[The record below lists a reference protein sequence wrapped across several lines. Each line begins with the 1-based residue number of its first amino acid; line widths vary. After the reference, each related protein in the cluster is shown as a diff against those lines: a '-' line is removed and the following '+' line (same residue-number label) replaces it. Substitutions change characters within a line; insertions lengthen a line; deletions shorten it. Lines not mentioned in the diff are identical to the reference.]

1 MKIIILAFALLSI
14 SINLNAKIIYIEP
27 VQNAQYVNIYNNVII
42 GFDEI
47 ILSSDLNS
55 LITVTGSLS
64 GVHTGEI
71 ISTDKKKLI
80 FKPHLPFVFNEKVD
94 VKLNHIKTSVTINNS
109 LSYSFQTQTKNL
121 KRDSK
126 NTILE
131 ESGYSSE
138 KSFVNSPDVNNFP
151 QITVTVSN
159 NPSPGYIFMSNFPFT
174 RIPNTP
180 YLIIANNDG
189 TRYFSRQLT
198 SNGYAFQKQ
207 INGYL
212 TYYSGGD
219 QKFYALDSQYNLID
233 SFYTGNGYITDGHE
247 LQILSNG
254 HALLMSYDPQI
265 VDMSQLVPGGNSK
278 AIVDGLIIQE
288 IDVNKNVVF
297 QWRSWDHIRITD
309 AIHEDLTAAYVDYVH
324 GNAIERDN
332 DGNILICSRHL
343 SEITKINRT
352 TGDIIWRLGGVS
364 NQFTFVNDS
373 IGFSYQHDIRRLPN
387 GNITLYD
394 NGNFR
399 GRFSRAVEYQLDE
412 INKTATL
419 VWQYRNTPDLYGFA
433 MGSAQRLPG
442 GNTLICWGS
451 ANPNITEVTPQGTKA
466 LEMTLPQGI
475 YTYRAFKTDM
485 PAAFHDAG
493 VTVNVEPT
501 DTLLWCAADT
511 IAPKATI
518 KNFGNVN
525 EYIPFEITYSITGP
539 VNYVSTKADTLSAGL
554 SRTITFD
561 NTFLPNISG
570 SYIVKIYTSLATDS
584 NRTND
589 TLITSF
595 VVKTYDVAVTANVQ
609 PKDTLFS
616 TNLDT
621 IAPKAIIQNLGADQ
635 TTAFNITYYI
645 SGPVNYIST
654 KSDTLASGQSRIITF
669 DRTFVPN
676 ITGTYNVKIFTSL
689 GSDCNRLNDTLSTT
703 FTVLNPNGVAL
714 NVTIGIEGFW
724 NGSTQV
730 RDTMRLYLR
739 NSTSPYGLI
748 DSSIIYLDSL
758 GNGIAIFP
766 NAATGNYYVQ
776 TKHRNALEVW
786 SANPLA
792 FMFGDTTNYDFTSS
806 QSQTFGNNA
815 KFKLLRYCSY
825 SGDVNQDGFVNLNDI
840 ILISNNS
847 SNFING
853 YVNTDLNG
861 DNITN
866 LSDILLSYNNSKGFV
881 SVVRP

>member
-1 MKIIILAFALLSI
+1 LFPIYVDAFWNKPLVFKKMKIIISAFALLLI

-80 FKPHLPFVFNEKVD
+80 FKPHLPFAFNEKVE

-109 LSYSFQTQTKNL
+109 LSYSFQTQTKSL

-138 KSFVNSPDVNNFP
+138 KSFVNFPDVNNFP

-174 RIPNTP
+174 PIPNTP

-189 TRYFSRQLT
+189 TPYFSRQLT

-212 TYYSGGD
+212 TYYSGAD

-233 SFYTGNGYITDGHE
+233 SFYAGNGYITDVHE

-254 HALLMSYDPQI
+254 HALLMIYDPQI

-352 TGDIIWRLGGVS
+352 TGDIIWRLGGVR
-364 NQFTFVNDS
+364 NEFTFVNDS

-387 GNITLYD
+387 GNITMYD

-399 GRFSRAVEYQLDE
+399 GQFSRAVEYQLDE

-419 VWQYRNTPDLYGFA
+419 VWQYRNTPELYGFA
-433 MGSAQRLPG
+433 MGSVQRLPG

-466 LEMTLPQGI
+466 LEMTFSQGI

-485 PAAFHDAG
+485 PAPRSKD
-493 VTVNVEPT
+493 
-501 DTLLWCAADT
+501 L
-511 IAPKATI
+511 
-518 KNFGNVN
+518 
-525 EYIPFEITYSITGP
+525 
-539 VNYVSTKADTLSAGL
+539 TLS
-554 SRTITFD
+554 
-561 NTFLPNISG
+561 
-570 SYIVKIYTSLATDS
+570 SLVQG
-584 NRTND
+584 
-589 TLITSF
+589 F
-595 VVKTYDVAVTANVQ
+595 YDA
-609 PKDTLFS
+609 S
-616 TNLDT
+616 TNLM
-621 IAPKAIIQNLGADQ
+621 IP
-635 TTAFNITYYI
+635 
-645 SGPVNYIST
+645 
-654 KSDTLASGQSRIITF
+654 
-669 DRTFVPN
+669 
-676 ITGTYNVKIFTSL
+676 
-689 GSDCNRLNDTLSTT
+689 
-703 FTVLNPNGVAL
+703 
-714 NVTIGIEGFW
+714 
-724 NGSTQV
+724 
-730 RDTMRLYLR
+730 DTMRVYLR
-739 NSTSPYGLI
+739 NLTSPYSII
-748 DSSIIYLDSL
+748 DSSKALLNNSGFGLFSFSNNIIINDSQ
-758 GNGIAIFP
+758 
-766 NAATGNYYVQ
+766 YYVQ
-776 TKHRNALEVW
+776 LKHRNSIETW
-786 SANPLA
+786 SNPFSFVNDEASYSFLNSASAA
-792 FMFGDTTNYDFTSS
+792 FG
-806 QSQTFGNNA
+806 GNQIQVDNSPIRFA
-815 KFKLLRYCSY
+815 IY

-866 LSDILLSYNNSKGFV
+866 LNDILLSYNNSKGFV